1 MRVEMSDILDAQV
14 TQFANTQQQLHLSEE
29 LKENQKAT
37 IAWSE
42 QLQGNSAHLASELDS
57 ATKVAGQMSHR
68 LEHVSQA
75 LGRVERASSAIS
87 TIFALIAIPTQILDF
102 IHFRLLGIFVMP
114 TALLYFCKPWRYPCL
129 LITLYG
135 RISTSEVELVFDMS

>member
-1 MRVEMSDILDAQV
+1 MEISDILDAQT
-14 TQFANTQQQLHLSEE
+14 TQFTNTQQQLHLSEE
-29 LKENQKAT
+29 LRENQKAT
-37 IAWSE
+37 FAWSE
-42 QLQGNSAHLASELDS
+42 QLKGNSALLTSELES
-57 ATKVAGQMSHR
+57 ATNVAGQMSHR
-68 LEHVSQA
+68 LEHVNQA

-114 TALLYFCKPWRYPCL
+114 TAFLYFSKPWRYPCM

-135 RISTSEVELVFDMS
+135 KIPHV